1 MIGVSTTTSAERS
14 YRFDVRQ
21 FHRTMAAGVFKDQ
34 KVELIAGRIYVMTD
48 LPPHTFAVRRL
59 NRGLLAMLATDQW
72 TVSQEQPVLLGRF
85 WAPKP
90 DIAILRGDDTHYAT
104 RHPRRRDVAFLI
116 EISDTTYSRD
126 RGRKWRRYA
135 AVGVPTYII
144 VRLKGPDTVVEVWTG
159 PAGRGLAARY
169 TDVIRYTAPA
179 GESVPIE
186 IDGHEY
192 GRIAV
197 ADLIARPA

>member
-1 MIGVSTTTSAERS
+1 MIAVMTSAARS

-21 FHRTMAAGVFKDQ
+21 FRRMMAAGVFQDQ
-34 KVELIAGRIYVMTD
+34 KVELVAGRIYVMTD
-48 LPPHTFAVRRL
+48 LPPHTFAIGRL
-59 NRGLLAMLATDQW
+59 IRGLLVMFAVDQW
-72 TVSQEQPVLLGRF
+72 TVRQEQPVLLGRF

-90 DIAILRGDDTHYAT
+90 DIAVLRGDDTNYAN
-104 RHPRRRDVAFLI
+104 RHPRRRDVAVLI
-116 EISDTTYSRD
+116 EVSDTTYFRD

-135 AVGVPTYII
+135 AAGIPTYII

-159 PAGRGLAARY
+159 PTGRGMAARY
-169 TDVIRYTAPA
+169 TDVIRYAA
-179 GESVPIE
+179 RANESVPIE

-197 ADLIARPA
+197 ADLVARPA